1 MPKYNYTVDLSS
13 CKKRLDLFLSEQNL
27 PLTRSQIKRLI
38 EDRLVTINRLSVK
51 PSCRV
56 KKGDLVELHLQEPKK
71 PNLEPENIPIDILC
85 EDDSIVV
92 VNKGA
97 GMIVHPA
104 AGNYSG
110 TLVNALLY
118 HCSFLSGVG
127 GVLRPGIVHR
137 LDKGTSGVLV
147 VAKNDKAHQS
157 LSRQFKNRKVRK
169 IYRALVRGQ
178 METEEG
184 IIDEEIG
191 RHYADRKK
199 MSTRTKKGRLAV
211 THWKILKR
219 YNDFSLLE
227 IEIKTGRTHQIRVHL
242 SSSHHPIVGDT
253 VYGGKKGLVQINN
266 DLLMK
271 KLRSLS
277 RPFLHAYLLGLYH
290 PKDNSYH
297 EFIAPLP
304 EELKEILTLFES
316 EKC

>member
-1 MPKYNYTVDLSS
+1 MQKYSYTVDLSS

-38 EDRLVTINRLSVK
+38 EDRLVTINCVSAK

-56 KKGDLVELHLQEPKK
+56 KKGDVIELNLQEPKK
-71 PNLEPENIPIDILC
+71 PNLEPENIPIDILY

-92 VNKGA
+92 VNKTA
-97 GMIVHPA
+97 GMVVHPA

-137 LDKGTSGVLV
+137 LDKGTSGVV
-147 VAKNDKAHQS
+147 VAAKNDNAHQS
-157 LSRQFKNRKVRK
+157 LSRQFKNRKVKK
-169 IYRALVRGQ
+169 IYRTLVRGQ
-178 METEEG
+178 METKKG
-184 IIDEEIG
+184 IIDVEIG

-199 MSTRTKKGRLAV
+199 MSTRTKKGRVAV

-242 SSSHHPIVGDT
+242 SSSYHPIVGDT
-253 VYGGKKGLVQINN
+253 VYGSKKGLPQINN
-266 DLLMK
+266 DTLIK
-271 KLRSLS
+271 RLRSLS
-277 RPFLHAYLLGLYH
+277 RPFLHAYLLGLQH
-290 PKDNSYH
+290 PKDNGYH

-304 EELKEILTLFES
+304 EELKEIITLFES

>member
-1 MPKYNYTVDLSS
+1 MPKYSYTVDLSS

-38 EDRLVTINRLSVK
+38 EDQLVTINRLSVK
-51 PSCRV
+51 PSYLV
-56 KKGDLVELHLQEPKK
+56 KKGDLVELSLEKPKK
-71 PNLEPENIPIDILC
+71 PNLEPENIPIDILY

-92 VNKGA
+92 VNKRA
-97 GMIVHPA
+97 GMVVHPA

-127 GVLRPGIVHR
+127 GILRPGIVHR

-147 VAKNDKAHQS
+147 VAKNDNAHQI
-157 LSRQFKNRKVRK
+157 LSHQFKNRKMRK

-178 METEEG
+178 METEKG

-199 MSTRTKKGRLAV
+199 MSTKTKKGRLAV
-211 THWKILKR
+211 THWKVLKR

-242 SSSHHPIVGDT
+242 SLSHHPIVGDAI
-253 VYGGKKGLVQINN
+253 YGSKKGFLQINK
-266 DLLMK
+266 DMLMK

-277 RPFLHAYLLGLYH
+277 RPFLHAYLLGLHH
-290 PKDNSYH
+290 PKDNSYR

>member
-13 CKKRLDLFLSEQNL
+13 CKKRLDLFLSEQHL

-38 EDRLVTINRLSVK
+38 ENRLVTINRLSVK

-56 KKGDLVELHLQEPKK
+56 KKGDLVELNLQEPKK
-71 PNLEPENIPIDILC
+71 PNLEPENIPIDILY

-97 GMIVHPA
+97 GMVVHPA

-147 VAKNDKAHQS
+147 AAKNDNAHQS

-169 IYRALVRGQ
+169 IYRAL
-178 METEEG
+178 E
-184 IIDEEIG
+184 
-191 RHYADRKK
+191 
-199 MSTRTKKGRLAV
+199 
-211 THWKILKR
+211 
-219 YNDFSLLE
+219 
-227 IEIKTGRTHQIRVHL
+227 
-242 SSSHHPIVGDT
+242 
-253 VYGGKKGLVQINN
+253 
-266 DLLMK
+266 
-271 KLRSLS
+271 
-277 RPFLHAYLLGLYH
+277 
-290 PKDNSYH
+290 
-297 EFIAPLP
+297 
-304 EELKEILTLFES
+304 
-316 EKC
+316 